1 MKKDDLYY
9 FQRIWDA
16 AEKLYN
22 KKTEGKSWDEILAM
36 THALDAESGIER
48 EVRIGI
54 HLHEAF
60 AIIRLLV
67 DDMMPEDPDKIY
79 DVVWVDRVSEL
90 MGKGELHHEK
100 RTRAQLLKRL
110 HWISSEEFGEDLD
123 EWVDWMAA
131 FEANPPP
138 WGAR

>member
-1 MKKDDLYY
+1 MKKDNWYY
-9 FQRIWDA
+9 ISRLWKAGDERHERLTQG
-16 AEKLYN
+16 
-22 KKTEGKSWDEILAM
+22 KTTDEIFDM
-36 THALDAESGIER
+36 LDELNAETSDAR
-48 EVRIGI
+48 VARIGL

-67 DDMMPEDPDKIY
+67 DDIMPEDPDKVY
-79 DVVWVDRVSEL
+79 DLAWVDRVSEL
-90 MGKGELHHEK
+90 MGKGELHHERK
-100 RTRAQLLKRL
+100 NRAQLLDRL

-138 WGAR
+138 WGWR